1 MVENICSNLDKKI
14 NKFVEKKVTVVQE
27 GFLESRYLLK
37 NLQCKI
43 EYEILSIT
51 DKESE
56 NLLKINLNQ
65 VYKILERENK
75 IEFYLDEDTIIKLE
89 LNI

>member
-37 NLQCKI
+37 NLQYKI